1 MHARALLAS
10 MLIGALTFG
19 CGADA
24 NAPSAPV
31 SASAT
36 PDASRDGASAPGPGG
51 APDAGADASAPAC
64 EGAAAGGTAKRSLD
78 VGGRER
84 SFVVHAPA
92 AAPTA
97 PRPLVVAHHGF
108 TETAE
113 KMQEI
118 THLDEV
124 ADARGFVV
132 AYLQGLG
139 NSWNA
144 GACCGT
150 SAATKVDDV
159 AFVEA
164 AVAAIAKDHCVDP
177 RRVHAVGF
185 SNGGFLAH
193 RLGCE
198 ASGTFAAIGVVAGQ
212 IGVPVDECKPTR
224 PVAVVQ
230 AHGTSD
236 PVVPL
241 RGNPVLSFRP
251 TQETIDAWV
260 AKNGCDPTAA
270 APVAKGDASCARWS
284 KCSGGADV
292 ELCTVDGGGHD
303 WFGGGSAWGKSGPPA
318 GFVATLHLV
327 DFLLAHR
334 RP

>member
-1 MHARALLAS
+1 MNARALLTS
-10 MLIGALTFG
+10 MSIAALAFG

-24 NAPSAPV
+24 PAPGEAAGPT
-31 SASAT
+31 AT
-36 PDASRDGASAPGPGG
+36 PDAGRDVARAPDPGG
-51 APDAGADASAPAC
+51 ALDAGADASAPAC
-64 EGAAAGGTAKRSLD
+64 EGAATGGTTKRSLD

-84 SFVVHAPA
+84 TLVVHAPSVG
-92 AAPTA
+92 PKE
-97 PRPLVVAHHGF
+97 PRPLVVALHGF
-108 TETAE
+108 TETADS
-113 KMQEI
+113 MREI
-118 THLDEV
+118 THLDEI

-144 GACCGT
+144 GVCCGT

-159 AFVEA
+159 GFVKA
-164 AVAAIAKDHCVDP
+164 AVAAVAKDHCVDP
-177 RRVHAVGF
+177 RRVYAVGF

-198 ASGTFAAIGVVAGQ
+198 AAGTFAAIGVVAGQ
-212 IGVPVDECKPTR
+212 IGVPVDECKPAS

-230 AHGTSD
+230 AHGTAD
-236 PVVPL
+236 PVVPI

-251 TQETIDAWV
+251 TQGTIDAWV
-260 AKNGCDPTAA
+260 EKNGCDQAA
-270 APVAKGDASCARWS
+270 GAPIAKGDASCSRWS
-284 KCSGGADV
+284 KCRGGADV

-318 GFVATLHLV
+318 GFVATVHLV
-327 DFLLAHR
+327 DFLLAHG